1 MSTSFIHELGAQYVA
16 SVLFAL
22 TMFAVGA
29 ARAAWRRRSPGR
41 RRAQTAAVS
50 AEPPV
55 PGTDAAVP
63 TSAHEPAT
71 SSAGRRK
78 VSS

>member
-1 MSTSFIHELGAQYVA
+1 MSTSFIHELGAQYMA

-22 TMFAVGA
+22 TMLAAGA
-29 ARAAWRRRSPGR
+29 ARAAWRRRNPGR
-41 RRAQTAAVS
+41 RRAQPTAES

-55 PGTDAAVP
+55 PGADDTVP
-63 TSAHEPAT
+63 TSVHESAT

>member
-1 MSTSFIHELGAQYVA
+1 MSTSFIHELGAQYMA

-22 TMFAVGA
+22 TMLATGA
-29 ARAAWRRRSPGR
+29 ARAAWRRRNPGR
-41 RRAQTAAVS
+41 RRAQTTAEP

-55 PGTDAAVP
+55 PGAADAVP
-63 TSAHEPAT
+63 TSAHESAT
-71 SSAGRRK
+71 SSAGRRE